1 MKHFNK
7 LLFLLV
13 FLLSGRV
20 LWANPVIIGNSR
32 FTFITDQLVL
42 MEYAQIGHFLDDP
55 TLFALDRSTECTAV
69 KVEEK
74 SKAHYVLT
82 TPVMRLA

>member
-32 FTFITDQLVL
+32 FTFITDQLVR
-42 MEYAQIGHFLDDP
+42 MEY
-55 TLFALDRSTECTAV
+55 DRMVIFWMILLCLPLIVRRSAKT
-69 KVEEK
+69 
-74 SKAHYVLT
+74 
-82 TPVMRLA
+82 

>member
-32 FTFITDQLVL
+32 FTFITDQL
-42 MEYAQIGHFLDDP
+42 G
-55 TLFALDRSTECTAV
+55 
-69 KVEEK
+69 
-74 SKAHYVLT
+74 LT
-82 TPVMRLA
+82 R

>member
-32 FTFITDQLVL
+32 FTFITDQLVR
-42 MEYAQIGHFLDDP
+42 MEYAQNGHFWMILLCLP
-55 TLFALDRSTECTAV
+55 LIVRRSAKT
-69 KVEEK
+69 
-74 SKAHYVLT
+74 
-82 TPVMRLA
+82 

>member
-32 FTFITDQLVL
+32 FTFITDQLVR
-42 MEYAQIGHFLDDP
+42 MEYAQNGHF
-55 TLFALDRSTECTAV
+55 FG
-69 KVEEK
+69 
-74 SKAHYVLT
+74 
-82 TPVMRLA
+82 